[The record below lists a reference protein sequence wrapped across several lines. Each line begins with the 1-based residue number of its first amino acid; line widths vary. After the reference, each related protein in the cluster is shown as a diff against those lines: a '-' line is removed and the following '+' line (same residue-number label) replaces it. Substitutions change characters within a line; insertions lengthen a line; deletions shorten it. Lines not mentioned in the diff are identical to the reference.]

1 MNDRYNAGLKRRVEV
16 LGDGHSK
23 RLASATQTDDFLAPM
38 FEHVTEFAWGGPWSR
53 DGLPTKL
60 RCVAT
65 VAMLVALNRQHELEI
80 HVRGALR
87 NGVTRRELQELLLHT
102 AAYCGWPASMEAFRT
117 AKRVI
122 DEAEAQ
128 GAAPATPT

>member
-1 MNDRYNAGLKRRVEV
+1 
-16 LGDGHSK
+16 
-23 RLASATQTDDFLAPM
+23 
-38 FEHVTEFAWGGPWSR
+38 
-53 DGLPTKL
+53 
-60 RCVAT
+60 
-65 VAMLVALNRQHELEI
+65 
-80 HVRGALR
+80 
-87 NGVTRRELQELLLHT
+87 LLLHT

>member
-1 MNDRYNAGLKRRVEV
+1 MNDRYKAGLKRRVEV
-16 LGDGHSK
+16 LGEGHSN
-23 RLASATQTDDFLAPM
+23 RLSNSTQSSEFLAPM

-53 DGLPTKL
+53 DGLPTKT
-60 RCVAT
+60 RCIAT

-87 NGVTRRELQELLLHT
+87 NGVTHRELQELLLHT

-128 GAAPATPT
+128 SGKPT

>member
-1 MNDRYNAGLKRRVEV
+1 MNDRHKAGLKRRVEV
-16 LGDGHSK
+16 LGEGHSN
-23 RLASATQTDDFLAPM
+23 RLSNSTQSSEFLAPM

-53 DGLPTKL
+53 DGLPTKT
-60 RCVAT
+60 RCIAT

-87 NGVTRRELQELLLHT
+87 NGVTHRELQELLLHT

-122 DEAEAQ
+122 DEAEA
-128 GAAPATPT
+128 

>member
-1 MNDRYNAGLKRRVEV
+1 MNDRYKAGLKRRVEV
-16 LGDGHSK
+16 LGEGHSN
-23 RLASATQTDDFLAPM
+23 RLSNSTQSSEFLAPM

-53 DGLPTKL
+53 DGLPTKT
-60 RCVAT
+60 RCIAT

-87 NGVTRRELQELLLHT
+87 NGVTHRELQELLLHT

-128 GAAPATPT
+128 SGKPV

>member
-1 MNDRYNAGLKRRVEV
+1 MNDRYKAGLKRRVEV
-16 LGDGHSK
+16 LGEGHSN
-23 RLASATQTDDFLAPM
+23 RLSNSTQSSEFLAPM

-53 DGLPTKL
+53 DGLPTKT
-60 RCVAT
+60 RCIAT

-87 NGVTRRELQELLLHT
+87 NGVTHRELQELLLHT

-128 GAAPATPT
+128 SGKPA

>member
-1 MNDRYNAGLKRRVEV
+1 MNDRYKAGLKRRVEV
-16 LGDGHSK
+16 LGEGHSN
-23 RLASATQTDDFLAPM
+23 RLSNSTRSSEFLAPM

-53 DGLPTKL
+53 DGLPTKT
-60 RCVAT
+60 RCIAT

-87 NGVTRRELQELLLHT
+87 NGVTHRELQELLLHT

-128 GAAPATPT
+128 SGKPA

>member
-1 MNDRYNAGLKRRVEV
+1 MNERYKAGLRRRIEV
-16 LGDGHSK
+16 LGEGHSN
-23 RLASATQTDDFLAPM
+23 RLSTTSQSSEFLAPM

-53 DGLPTKL
+53 DGLPTKT
-60 RCVAT
+60 RCIAT

-80 HVRGALR
+80 HIRGALR
-87 NGVTRRELQELLLHT
+87 NGVTHSELQELLLHT

-122 DEAEAQ
+122 DETESQ
-128 GAAPATPT
+128 TIKSAT